1 MARSLPG
8 RDDGEEGDGD
18 CRQLAVT
25 DAWGVE
31 MAELAHVLALSLSS
45 MVLLP
50 RIIVSCA
57 RICMCL
63 LTCVCLPVPVRP
75 AVWISVCL
83 CPCLCLFVCVCS
95 TRLYFIRAYTHS
107 YIMCT

>member
-31 MAELAHVLALSLSS
+31 MAELAHVLAPPLVIKVVVSLVRDSEGSQLAPPKSGKSS
-45 MVLLP
+45 S
-50 RIIVSCA
+50 RSDGG
-57 RICMCL
+57 RE
-63 LTCVCLPVPVRP
+63 P
-75 AVWISVCL
+75 AWD
-83 CPCLCLFVCVCS
+83 
-95 TRLYFIRAYTHS
+95 AGGGGGWA
-107 YIMCT
+107 MA